1 MPGHPRR
8 LTVHCD
14 EGTTQPRAQRARIVP
29 ERPSRAGGGH
39 VVTAR
44 TQRTSRPQ
52 SGAALASRWR
62 HSGHLPDGGR
72 CLSGGPSVVTAG
84 CACGAGGHCP
94 RARWIPPHAGE
105 RGQDLPYAFVHIPAE
120 PGVLALPGLGLGY
133 ARCRPARRRRSM
145 SSRRRRGCLPR
156 TPSGGCRC
164 RSEPPGRRRR
174 LCGRR
179 QQLIVAGTERARI
192 HLVLLVQAETEEQPR
207 TCTGSCRRRNPS
219 SSSATSPPTCTG
231 AVSLPRSRRRRL
243 LLRVDHQLAE
253 LVRRQL
259 ARGALLEHRPLE
271 QEPAGDVDR
280 HAAARRA
287 RPR

>member
-1 MPGHPRR
+1 
-8 LTVHCD
+8 
-14 EGTTQPRAQRARIVP
+14 
-29 ERPSRAGGGH
+29 
-39 VVTAR
+39 
-44 TQRTSRPQ
+44 
-52 SGAALASRWR
+52 
-62 HSGHLPDGGR
+62 
-72 CLSGGPSVVTAG
+72 
-84 CACGAGGHCP
+84 
-94 RARWIPPHAGE
+94 
-105 RGQDLPYAFVHIPAE
+105 
-120 PGVLALPGLGLGY
+120 
-133 ARCRPARRRRSM
+133 M

-280 HAAARRA
+280 HRRRA
-287 RPR
+287 ESAPSMIVSCSAGVTVFSAALRRIVSQKVLAVSASGPSACPSPGAACGPPRRGCGRRGELVSERGDPSNDGVKLARIRDSPGRTPMQNARPTLAGAAVRRRSSAGRTPARTGRACGQRRCRTAR